1 MFPAGFFFVKKGLK
15 FHENDLQACNLRARN
30 GSYPNH
36 KLAANDANDTNLKN
50 KLLVEVLLLFW

>member
-15 FHENDLQACNLRARN
+15 FHENDLQACNLRA
-30 GSYPNH
+30 YPNH

-50 KLLVEVLLLFW
+50 KLLVEVFWLLLFW